1 MAVKK
6 VTKRVAK
13 KTYPK
18 KKTPPKPRVL
28 TLDEYM
34 TITAEEHAKTEAAI
48 RELSVQNKKTA
59 MTLQETLRSVDRM
72 SDNVDKMSD
81 RVDKMS
87 DRLDKTSDR
96 VDILSENIGGVN
108 NRLGVV
114 VELIIVP
121 KLRHNMNAQGHNFD
135 LSEPDKRIR
144 GVIAGRRENIAQVD
158 MLLHGP
164 TEAMAV
170 EVKTRLK
177 ESSVRD
183 HLERLQDLRDH
194 EDEAGIKG
202 KKLFGAVVGVTIDDF
217 ARKIAKENGLYIV
230 KIHEAEGEL
239 DIEKPESCH
248 TW

>member
-72 SDNVDKMSD
+72 SDNVDKMSERVDKMSD
-81 RVDKMS
+81 RVDKIS

-217 ARKIAKENGLYIV
+217 ARKLRKKTVCTL
-230 KIHEAEGEL
+230 
-239 DIEKPESCH
+239 
-248 TW
+248 